1 MSKTDSVLLSRDN
14 KVLIVTINRPHVRN
28 AVDSVTAAALAEAF
42 KEFEPDDALCAAVLT
57 GAGGTFCAGA
67 DLREVAEGR
76 RTAIDEDGAGP
87 MGPTWLQLSKPVI
100 AAVEGHAVAGGL
112 ELALWCDLRVAA
124 RDAVFGVFNRRFGVP
139 LIDLGTVRLPR
150 MIGQGRALDLILTGR
165 AVSGEEALQMG
176 LVNRLVD
183 PGRALAVALELSH
196 MLAGFPQNGLRADRM
211 SVYEQW
217 SLSPEEARRNELKH
231 GLKVLASG
239 ESRTGAQRF
248 TSGEGKHGEFARDAQ
263 WDDLLTR
270 TRAKG
275 KAQGVTSDADVERLS
290 DEYRRK
296 KKR

>member
-1 MSKTDSVLLSRDN
+1 MSTNSVITARDE
-14 KVLIVTINRPHVRN
+14 KVLTVTLNRPEVRN
-28 AVDSVTAAALAEAF
+28 AVDSATAAALASAF
-42 KEFEPDDALCAAVLT
+42 KEFEADDALCAAVLT

-76 RTAIDEDGAGP
+76 RTTIDENGPGP

-150 MIGQGRALDLILTGR
+150 MIGQGLALDLILTGR
-165 AVSGEEALQMG
+165 AVSGEEALQIG

-183 PGRALAVALELSH
+183 PGKALAVALELAH
-196 MLAGFPQNGLRADRM
+196 ALAAFPQQGLRADRM

-217 SLSPEEARRNELKH
+217 SLPWDEARRNELKH
-231 GLKVLASG
+231 GLRVLASG
-239 ESRTGAQRF
+239 ESRAGAQRF
-248 TSGEGKHGEFARDAQ
+248 ASGEGKHGEF
-263 WDDLLTR
+263 
-270 TRAKG
+270 
-275 KAQGVTSDADVERLS
+275 
-290 DEYRRK
+290 K
-296 KKR
+296 KKLEG